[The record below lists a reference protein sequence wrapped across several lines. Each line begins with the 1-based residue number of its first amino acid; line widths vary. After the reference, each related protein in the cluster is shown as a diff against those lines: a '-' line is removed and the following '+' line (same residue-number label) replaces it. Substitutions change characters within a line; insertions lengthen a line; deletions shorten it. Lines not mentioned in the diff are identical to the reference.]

1 MSPKNH
7 LLQNIVM
14 PLSVTDE
21 LSVMVLLNL
30 YDFNQHNRGS
40 ICIDYNVAAKGR
52 MRTFSSDGRLYTN
65 DIEERPSKNFN
76 YSVVVPTGL
85 RSRSPNPH
93 HRNNSRSTMLI

>member
-21 LSVMVLLNL
+21 LFVMVLLNL

-40 ICIDYNVAAKGR
+40 ICIDYNVAA

-65 DIEERPSKNFN
+65 DIEERPSKIFN
-76 YSVVVPTGL
+76 YLVVVPTGL